1 MGKATGLQ
9 SQFRGKVG
17 NVIGYLSKN
26 RAGRYEQIVKSY
38 QPVVANPQSYAQA
51 LARVPV
57 GPVQRVCS
65 ALLPL
70 IQRGFE
76 GTAYGEP
83 SKSEFLSYNLKYF
96 RGPFMPKGT
105 VAVPPGNMLIS
116 KGSLETIEVTE
127 FLETVDYSI
136 ACFNLTYTRD
146 AFPNS
151 KGQIAAN
158 LLNNNNW
165 LVAGEQLTFIIV
177 RLDRGVYNYH
187 YESLFLN
194 PNDTSAPRG
203 ILKYVSNNDDGFNIA
218 IGDDNF
224 TGDVAAAACIR
235 SQAYGESSFK
245 RSTAFLT
252 LNNAIYQYN
261 DDVAVRAA
269 VASYRTGEDPEDW
282 EDDPTPEYQQLAYL
296 CMVTITQDMVLT
308 SDWPY
313 AQGKQ
318 CLGYVT
324 KGGEMGIFYAYQNT
338 VRANCL
344 LDENAEFII
353 GSYQSTSGPIR
364 VDARYQP
371 SRVYSTIYGTMNA
384 GQYSNS

>member
-105 VAVPPGNMLIS
+105 VAVPPGNMLIT
-116 KGSLETIEVTE
+116 KGSLRSIEVSEIVYYPDTGYVTFE
-127 FLETVDYSI
+127 LDYTLS
-136 ACFNLTYTRD
+136 TSSPT
-146 AFPNS
+146 
-151 KGQIAAN
+151 KGQMAAN
-158 LLNNNNW
+158 LLANNDF
-165 LVAGEQLTFIIV
+165 LKQGEQLTFIVVFEVQGEYI
-177 RLDRGVYNYH
+177 YS
-187 YESLFLN
+187 YESLYLN
-194 PNDTSAPRG
+194 PNDSTRPQG
-203 ILKYVSNNDDGFNIA
+203 ILDAVVKVEGMFA
-218 IGDDNF
+218 INGGAGPNECYI
-224 TGDVAAAACIR
+224 VAAACIR

-245 RSTAFLT
+245 RSTTFLT
-252 LNNAIYQYN
+252 LAPDWYAYN

-296 CMVTITQDMVLT
+296 CMVTITQDMVLS
-308 SDWPY
+308 SDWGA
-313 AQGKQ
+313 AQGAQ

-338 VRANCL
+338 LRANCL
-344 LDENAEFII
+344 LDENAEFLLRLNQ
-353 GSYQSTSGPIR
+353 GTAAPVR
-364 VDARYQP
+364 VNSSYQP

-384 GQYSNS
+384 GQG

>member
-96 RGPFMPKGT
+96 RGPFMTKGT
-105 VAVPPGNMLIS
+105 VAVPPGNMLIT
-116 KGSLETIEVTE
+116 KGSLRSIDVHYIFYHIDTGYVTYD
-127 FLETVDYSI
+127 LG
-136 ACFNLTYTRD
+136 YTLS
-146 AFPNS
+146 ASNPT
-151 KGQIAAN
+151 KGQMAYN
-158 LLNNNNW
+158 LLSNNDY
-165 LVAGEQLTFIIV
+165 LKQGEQLTFVIV
-177 RLDRGVYNYH
+177 WEVNGEYIYS
-187 YESLFLN
+187 YESIYLN
-194 PNDTSAPRG
+194 PNDSTRPQG
-203 ILKYVSNNDDGFNIA
+203 ILKGAYEFGSLFNISA
-218 IGDDNF
+218 DEGPNENYI
-224 TGDVAAAACIR
+224 VAAACIR

-245 RSTAFLT
+245 RSTTFLT
-252 LNNAIYQYN
+252 LADDWYSYN

-296 CMVTITQDMVLT
+296 CMVTITEDMVLST
-308 SDWPY
+308 DWAA
-313 AQGKQ
+313 AQGSQ

-344 LDENAEFII
+344 LDENADFLLRQNQ
-353 GSYQSTSGPIR
+353 GMAAPVR
-364 VDARYQP
+364 VNSSYQP

-384 GQYSNS
+384 GSN